1 MSVHLRSLRIL
12 AGDRTLVSQV
22 SLHLRPGQI
31 TVLVGA
37 SGSGKTLTARSLLG
51 LVRGITPGVVAAD
64 LEVRD
69 GEHTYRPYAAPDPER
84 AFAPIRGPLIGWL
97 PQNPRAAL
105 DPLSPVGHQ
114 LSACL
119 RLSQRDPAPE
129 PWLERVSLASSVGAL
144 YPHQLSG
151 GMAQRVG
158 IALALARGSRFL
170 IVDEPTTGLDPTL
183 RAGILQELCS
193 ARDAGVGLLLI
204 THDLR
209 LVRRLG
215 DHLLVMDKGCIV
227 EDRAARDL
235 SAMQSPQAQALWE
248 ATARLDQGPRG
259 TP

>member
-1 MSVHLRSLRIL
+1 MSGVHLRSLRIL
-12 AGDRTLVSQV
+12 AGDRPLVSEV
-22 SLHLRPGQI
+22 SLRLVPGRI

-64 LEVRD
+64 LEVDD
-69 GEHTYRPYAAPDPER
+69 GEAIHRPYASPDRER

-97 PQNPRAAL
+97 PQNPGAAL
-105 DPLSPVGHQ
+105 DPLRPVGPQ

-119 RLSQRDPAPE
+119 ALSDRDPDPLL
-129 PWLERVSLASSVGAL
+129 WLERVSLTSTVAAL

-170 IVDEPTTGLDPTL
+170 LVDEPTTGLDPSL
-183 RAGILQELCS
+183 RQGLLEQLRLT
-193 ARDAGVGLLLI
+193 RDSGVGLLLI

-209 LVRRLG
+209 LVRQLG
-215 DHLLVMDKGCIV
+215 DHLLVMDKGRIV
-227 EDRAARDL
+227 EDRPAQDL
-235 SAMQSPQAQALWE
+235 AAMQSPEAQALWR
-248 ATARLDQGPRG
+248 ATARLDQPRG
-259 TP
+259 TK